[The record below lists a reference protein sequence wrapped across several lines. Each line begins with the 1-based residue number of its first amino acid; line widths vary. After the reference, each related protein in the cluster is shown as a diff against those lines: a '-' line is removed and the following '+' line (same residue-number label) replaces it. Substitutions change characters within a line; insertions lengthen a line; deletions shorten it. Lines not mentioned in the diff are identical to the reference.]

1 MHRSFLLFSII
12 NLSVLSLHIT
22 NFCNCFIRPELSVLK
37 HDLVD
42 FTHRFEA
49 ELDYALYDNGTF
61 YFVYFKGF
69 TDDSLDEL
77 DFVEE
82 NLVFFCQT
90 SQHECFALLVEL
102 TSKWEKLS

>member
-1 MHRSFLLFSII
+1 M
-12 NLSVLSLHIT
+12 
-22 NFCNCFIRPELSVLK
+22 
-37 HDLVD
+37 
-42 FTHRFEA
+42 
-49 ELDYALYDNGTF
+49 YDDGTF

-102 TSKWEKLS
+102 TSKWEKLSQDVDFIVVALYLTLMVEQHVLGCGK